1 VAGLLDVKQQKGE
14 TWIKYL
20 TRFNIAMLKVD
31 DPNKKNRENF
41 SEGLLVATFFY
52 SLVLRRPWNIE
63 EICARV
69 EKHIE
74 MEEDAG
80 ETREVE

>member
-1 VAGLLDVKQQKGE
+1 
-14 TWIKYL
+14 
-20 TRFNIAMLKVD
+20 MLKVD

>member
-1 VAGLLDVKQQKGE
+1 
-14 TWIKYL
+14 
-20 TRFNIAMLKVD
+20 M
-31 DPNKKNRENF
+31 
-41 SEGLLVATFFY
+41 VATFFY

-69 EKHIE
+69 KKHIE

>member
-1 VAGLLDVKQQKGE
+1 
-14 TWIKYL
+14 
-20 TRFNIAMLKVD
+20 M
-31 DPNKKNRENF
+31 
-41 SEGLLVATFFY
+41 VATFFY

>member
-1 VAGLLDVKQQKGE
+1 MLDVKQQKGE